1 MYNAMYYNGSIVD
14 DIENQIIIDYEIAI
28 SKIQQFYIIRN
39 PTKEWML
46 LEGLKIFLNSVY

>member
-14 DIENQIIIDYEIAI
+14 DIENQIIIDCEIAI